1 MGFIPIYQADPAIE
15 TDRFFGLSG
24 VYWGQ
29 IQGGELTQR
38 MMVTV
43 MLLSSFVAL
52 FLLMAA
58 STRELNPI
66 RALLSATLCGL
77 YAGACMIP
85 AFSFF
90 GGSLWRLFFLML
102 IGSIA
107 FGIRR
112 EGIRQSLLFV
122 FFQLTVSGILSAAN
136 KPFAAVLL
144 LMGFLL
150 FVFLKKGR
158 NTVSVSIEYRGRK
171 LALTA
176 WRDTGNTLKDPVTGQ
191 PVLLIDQDAATELTG
206 LTRKQLEDPVA
217 TMTQKPIPGLRLI
230 PYHTVDRPE
239 GMLLG
244 LRVDNVR
251 IGGRNKGTV
260 VAFAPTNFG
269 KEGNIRALTGGY
281 V

>member
-1 MGFIPIYQADPAIE
+1 
-15 TDRFFGLSG
+15 
-24 VYWGQ
+24 
-29 IQGGELTQR
+29 

-136 KPFAAVLL
+136 KPFAAVFASRY
-144 LMGFLL
+144 GITEN
-150 FVFLKKGR
+150 R
-158 NTVSVSIEYRGRK
+158 Y
-171 LALTA
+171 
-176 WRDTGNTLKDPVTGQ
+176 LKDCVKEEDRSKKTAIYNMLNA
-191 PVLLIDQDAATELTG
+191 VDACRDAQTTISYEQARSSAASRSSCT
-206 LTRKQLEDPVA
+206 
-217 TMTQKPIPGLRLI
+217 
-230 PYHTVDRPE
+230 
-239 GMLLG
+239 
-244 LRVDNVR
+244 
-251 IGGRNKGTV
+251 
-260 VAFAPTNFG
+260 
-269 KEGNIRALTGGY
+269 
-281 V
+281 